1 MKKIL
6 LLILLVLC
14 SLPITSQVLVSG
26 HIIDDEMKPISSVIV
41 KRMRHKMLN
50 YTMSDNNGMFS
61 INAEIGD
68 TLNFSILGFES
79 QQIAVKRYS
88 KPLTIKMNSG
98 AIALEEVYVKS
109 DKVYERGDTVSY
121 LVSAFANSND
131 KSIGDVIAKIPG
143 FDVDKTSGKISYG
156 GKPISKFYIEGLDM
170 LGGKYGV
177 ATNTLPQGEVGT
189 VEVMRRHQPIRVLED
204 FTFTD
209 DAAINIKMKDGV
221 KSHWVTSWKMAG
233 GYGNNTSGYGKGDK
247 ELWQLEGFGLRLKPK
262 FQTMLTYKTNNTGLD
277 ISRESTSLYNF
288 DESFDLQPKNFIALS
303 SPAVSAIGREHSLFN
318 RSHVATIN
326 VLNKLNEDT
335 QINFQLVYNNE
346 HAKAWGQY
354 NTTYIRP
361 NEHKV
366 ISNSKSWN
374 EENNSLYALLKYE
387 HNAAKSYLRNSL
399 SGNMKWLS
407 ERLSETGTNQ
417 HFQCANIPVFDF
429 KDNLYAI
436 HRIGKT
442 LLFLYSNNSIQNR
455 PQYLDVDSTICQT
468 LTQRFYSTDTYGKSG
483 WKLGHFSLSMKIGI
497 KGMLRY
503 LNASANGLPDSLGV
517 STGKS
522 HFGYIR
528 FYATPQ
534 VEILMNDFKLTIS
547 TPFENAYYKYSMN
560 NGKKRFSISP
570 LVNLMWDVTS
580 RISMSVNGN
589 YTVSPVDFNRFY
601 ESYIMQDYITLNQ
614 GYKGYDVEK
623 MKTLGYVFNYRNAL
637 KGTHLS
643 ASVTRQISE
652 IPYTTMQ
659 KFIGNYIIWG
669 ITPQKTQN
677 NSWQST
683 LTFQQ
688 GFRWM
693 RGKFSLRG
701 IYNHSEANVLQNSQL
716 VQSEYNM
723 LNTTASLIISPYRN
737 MVLSYLLRYSYR
749 DMKNECSDDKTAFC
763 NWQHELSIVVP
774 VNKFRLSIY
783 GDYYHNKI
791 AVGQYKDVFMGN
803 CKFNLNLKHID
814 SELKVNNIFNKKTY
828 AYSTVANM
836 MTMQNITAL
845 RGREIMLSLIYKP

>member
-1 MKKIL
+1 
-6 LLILLVLC
+6 
-14 SLPITSQVLVSG
+14 
-26 HIIDDEMKPISSVIV
+26 
-41 KRMRHKMLN
+41 
-50 YTMSDNNGMFS
+50 
-61 INAEIGD
+61 
-68 TLNFSILGFES
+68 
-79 QQIAVKRYS
+79 
-88 KPLTIKMNSG
+88 
-98 AIALEEVYVKS
+98 
-109 DKVYERGDTVSY
+109 
-121 LVSAFANSND
+121 
-131 KSIGDVIAKIPG
+131 
-143 FDVDKTSGKISYG
+143 
-156 GKPISKFYIEGLDM
+156 
-170 LGGKYGV
+170 
-177 ATNTLPQGEVGT
+177 
-189 VEVMRRHQPIRVLED
+189 
-204 FTFTD
+204 
-209 DAAINIKMKDGV
+209 
-221 KSHWVTSWKMAG
+221 
-233 GYGNNTSGYGKGDK
+233 
-247 ELWQLEGFGLRLKPK
+247 
-262 FQTMLTYKTNNTGLD
+262 
-277 ISRESTSLYNF
+277 
-288 DESFDLQPKNFIALS
+288 
-303 SPAVSAIGREHSLFN
+303 
-318 RSHVATIN
+318 
-326 VLNKLNEDT
+326 
-335 QINFQLVYNNE
+335 
-346 HAKAWGQY
+346 
-354 NTTYIRP
+354 
-361 NEHKV
+361 
-366 ISNSKSWN
+366 
-374 EENNSLYALLKYE
+374 
-387 HNAAKSYLRNSL
+387 
-399 SGNMKWLS
+399 
-407 ERLSETGTNQ
+407 
-417 HFQCANIPVFDF
+417 
-429 KDNLYAI
+429 
-436 HRIGKT
+436 
-442 LLFLYSNNSIQNR
+442 
-455 PQYLDVDSTICQT
+455 
-468 LTQRFYSTDTYGKSG
+468 
-483 WKLGHFSLSMKIGI
+483 
-497 KGMLRY
+497 
-503 LNASANGLPDSLGV
+503 
-517 STGKS
+517 
-522 HFGYIR
+522 
-528 FYATPQ
+528 
-534 VEILMNDFKLTIS
+534 
-547 TPFENAYYKYSMN
+547 
-560 NGKKRFSISP
+560 
-570 LVNLMWDVTS
+570 
-580 RISMSVNGN
+580 
-589 YTVSPVDFNRFY
+589 
-601 ESYIMQDYITLNQ
+601 MQDYITLNQ